1 MDHENVFTLGN
12 RCLGFIKLLMGRGNR
27 GDRRKEAVVPGNRSV
42 TFGGLALILNCK
54 INVCMHILSGSPSL
68 HKGNI

>member
-1 MDHENVFTLGN
+1 MFALGN
-12 RCLGFIKLLMGRGNR
+12 RCLGSIKLVMGSGNR
-27 GDRRKEAVVPGNRSV
+27 GDRRKEAVVPGNRIV

-54 INVCMHILSGSPSL
+54 INVCMHILSKSPSL